1 MVRFGVASAGRELGA
16 GRPAP
21 ASDGFVGLEGP
32 PPRRPACADSVRCSG
47 SPSDHIA
54 AHGRLGFEEQEPLD
68 EAYSDRVMLFNR
80 AVQRMLLAPAPDVAA
95 LAAKIAVAVD
105 EQAWELPRGEA
116 GMARIRADAALLA
129 GPG

>member
-1 MVRFGVASAGRELGA
+1 
-16 GRPAP
+16 
-21 ASDGFVGLEGP
+21 
-32 PPRRPACADSVRCSG
+32 
-47 SPSDHIA
+47 
-54 AHGRLGFEEQEPLD
+54 
-68 EAYSDRVMLFNR
+68 MLFNR